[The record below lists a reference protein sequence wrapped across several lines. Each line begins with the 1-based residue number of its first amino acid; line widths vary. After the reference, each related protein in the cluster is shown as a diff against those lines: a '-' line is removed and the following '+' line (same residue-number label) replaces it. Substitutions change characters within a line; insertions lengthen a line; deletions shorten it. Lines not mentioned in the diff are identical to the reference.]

1 MKPSARL
8 VIVTVVVALALSG
21 CVRVQIDLEITPE
34 DTVNGAMVFALQEG
48 VGELVDTTDEEAAE
62 QLFGDAELGFDDAA
76 VTPYEQDGYV
86 GQMVTFEDQ
95 PLGDLK
101 LATGDFTVARDGDN
115 YVVDGV
121 VDKTTQADQ
130 EDIPEGAQ
138 MQLSVTFPGE
148 VSEHNG
154 TLEGRTVTWD
164 LTSAPDELH
173 AVGAAEP
180 TSSAPIWLSPAIGI
194 ALLVGVAIVLVV
206 ALRRRGAAPASTSGK
221 PGVEK

>member
-8 VIVTVVVALALSG
+8 VIAALVGALALSG
-21 CVRVQIDLEITPE
+21 CVRVQIDLELTPD
-34 DTVNGAMVFALQEG
+34 DTVNGTMVFALQEG

-62 QLFGDAELGFDDAA
+62 QLFGDSEQGFDDAA
-76 VTPYEQDGYV
+76 VTPYKQDGYV
-86 GQMVTFEDQ
+86 GQKVTFEGQ

-101 LATGDFTVARDGDN
+101 LNTGDFTVARDGNN

-121 VDKTTQADQ
+121 VDKTTQAEE
-130 EDIPEGAQ
+130 EDIPEGAR
-138 MQLSVTFPGE
+138 MQLSVMFPGE

-173 AVGAAEP
+173 AVGGAEV
-180 TSSAPIWLSPAIGI
+180 TSSEPVWLSTAIGI
-194 ALLVGVAIVLVV
+194 ALLMGVAIILVV
-206 ALRRRGAAPASTSGK
+206 ALRRRGVVPPSTSGES
-221 PGVEK
+221 GVAK